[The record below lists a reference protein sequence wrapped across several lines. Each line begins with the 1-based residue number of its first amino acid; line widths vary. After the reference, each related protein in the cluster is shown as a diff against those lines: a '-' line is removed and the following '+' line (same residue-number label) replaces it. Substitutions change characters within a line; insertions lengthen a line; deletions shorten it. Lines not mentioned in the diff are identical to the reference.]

1 LSILEKKIMEDEMR
15 LVIISGR
22 SGSGKSAALNVLEDL
37 GFYCIDNLPL
47 GLLPALTEQA
57 QQQKHH
63 SANANEVSLQNLA
76 VSIDA
81 RNVAQD
87 MTLFPK
93 ILRSIEQGPFKPEVL
108 YLDANKETL
117 MQRFSSTRRKHP
129 LTNNET
135 SLDEAIEHEQ
145 DLLHPISDLADLNL
159 DTTRL
164 SVHELRSLIKLRI
177 FNKKTADMA
186 LLFQSFGFKHGIP
199 IDADLVF
206 DVRNLPN
213 PYWDPNLRQF
223 TGRDTQIIQ
232 FLEKEPLVQEMLD
245 DIQQYLTKWLPSFEQ
260 ANRSYMTVAIGC
272 TGGHH
277 RSVFISEALTKLFA
291 VQFKNV
297 QVRHREL
304 SDL

>member
-1 LSILEKKIMEDEMR
+1 MEAGMR
-15 LVIISGR
+15 LIIISGR
-22 SGSGKSAALNVLEDL
+22 SGSGKSAALNVLEDQ

-47 GLLPALTEQA
+47 GLLSALIEQA
-57 QQQKHH
+57 QQQKYRPKVD
-63 SANANEVSLQNLA
+63 NEVSLQRLA

-81 RNVAQD
+81 RNAAQD
-87 MTLFPK
+87 MSQFPS
-93 ILRSIEQGPFKPEVL
+93 ILNSIEKGPFKAEVL

-129 LTNNET
+129 LTNNDT
-135 SLDEAIEHEQ
+135 SLDEALESENG
-145 DLLHPISDLADLNL
+145 LLHPISDLADLNL
-159 DTTRL
+159 DTTHL

-177 FNKKTADMA
+177 SNKKTADMA

-213 PYWDPNLRQF
+213 PYWNPNLRQF
-223 TGRDTQIIQ
+223 NGRDSQIIE
-232 FLEKEPLVQEMLD
+232 FLNKEPLVKEMLS
-245 DIQQYLTKWLPSFEQ
+245 DIQQYLEKWLPSFEQ

-277 RSVFISEALTKLFA
+277 RSVFISEALTRLFSA
-291 VQFKNV
+291 QFDNV

-304 SDL
+304 PDL

>member
-1 LSILEKKIMEDEMR
+1 MEAEMR

-22 SGSGKSAALNVLEDL
+22 SGSGKSAALNVLEDQ

-47 GLLPALTEQA
+47 GLLSTLIEQA
-57 QQQKHH
+57 QQQTYGPKID
-63 SANANEVSLQNLA
+63 NEVSLQRLA

-81 RNVAQD
+81 RNAAQD
-87 MTLFPK
+87 MGKFPS
-93 ILRSIEQGPFKPEVL
+93 ILNSIKQGPFKAEVL
-108 YLDANKETL
+108 YLDAHKDTL

-129 LTNNET
+129 LTNSDT
-135 SLDEAIEHEQ
+135 SLDEALESENT
-145 DLLHPISDLADLNL
+145 LLHSISDLADLSL
-159 DTTRL
+159 DTTHL

-177 FNKKTADMA
+177 SNKKSADMA

-199 IDADLVF
+199 VDADLVF

-213 PYWDPNLRQF
+213 PYWDPSLRQF
-223 TGRDTQIIQ
+223 TGKDPEIIE
-232 FLEKEPLVQEMLD
+232 FLQKEPLVQEMLS
-245 DIQQYLTKWLPSFEQ
+245 DIKNYLIKWLPSFEQ

-277 RSVFISEALTKLFA
+277 RSVFISEALTKLFTA
-291 VQFKNV
+291 QFDNV

-304 SDL
+304 PEL

>member
-1 LSILEKKIMEDEMR
+1 MNIDMR
-15 LVIISGR
+15 LIIISGR
-22 SGSGKSAALNVLEDL
+22 SGSGKSAALNVLEDQ

-47 GLLPALTEQA
+47 GLLAALIEQA
-57 QQQKHH
+57 QQQKYRP
-63 SANANEVSLQNLA
+63 NIDNEVSLQRLA

-81 RNVAQD
+81 RNAAQD
-87 MTLFPK
+87 MSQFPS
-93 ILRSIEQGPFKPEVL
+93 ILNSIEQGPFKAEVL

-135 SLDEAIEHEQ
+135 SLYEALESENA
-145 DLLHPISDLADLNL
+145 LLHPISDLADLNL
-159 DTTRL
+159 DTTHL

-177 FNKKTADMA
+177 SNKKTADMA

-213 PYWDPNLRQF
+213 PYWNPNLRQF
-223 TGRDTQIIQ
+223 NGRDSQIIE
-232 FLEKEPLVQEMLD
+232 FLNKEPLVKDMLS
-245 DIQQYLTKWLPSFEQ
+245 DIQHYLEKWLPSFEQ

-277 RSVFISEALTKLFA
+277 RSVFIADALTHLFST
-291 VQFKNV
+291 QFDNV

-304 SDL
+304 SEL

>member
-1 LSILEKKIMEDEMR
+1 MKNKMR

-22 SGSGKSAALNVLEDL
+22 SGSGKSAALNVLEDQ

-57 QQQKHH
+57 IQQKVHP
-63 SANANEVSLQNLA
+63 ALKTEASLQKLA

-87 MTLFPK
+87 MSQFPK
-93 ILRSIEQGPFKPEVL
+93 ILNSIDKETFTSEVL
-108 YLDANKETL
+108 FLDAGKNTL

-129 LTNNET
+129 LTNSNT
-135 SLDEAIEHEQ
+135 SLAEAIEHEHN
-145 DLLHPISDLADLNL
+145 LLHPIRDLADLSL

-164 SVHELRSLIKLRI
+164 SVHELASVIKLRLI
-177 FNKKTADMA
+177 NKEAKDMA

-213 PYWDPNLRQF
+213 PYWDPSLRQF
-223 TGRDTQIIQ
+223 TGKDPQIID
-232 FLEKEPLVQEMLD
+232 FLQKEELVQDMLA
-245 DIQQYLTKWLPSFEQ
+245 DITSYLQKWLPSFEQ

-277 RSVFISEALTKLFA
+277 RSVFISEALTKIFTD
-291 VQFKNV
+291 QFENV

-304 SDL
+304 PNYEPVNND

>member
-1 LSILEKKIMEDEMR
+1 MEAVMR
-15 LVIISGR
+15 LIIISGR
-22 SGSGKSAALNVLEDL
+22 SGSGKSAALNVLEDQ

-47 GLLPALTEQA
+47 GLLTALIEQA
-57 QQQKHH
+57 QQQKY
-63 SANANEVSLQNLA
+63 SPNAENEVSLQRLA

-81 RNVAQD
+81 RNAAQD
-87 MTLFPK
+87 MSQFPR
-93 ILRSIEQGPFKPEVL
+93 ILSSIEKGPFKAEVL
-108 YLDANKETL
+108 YLDAHKETL

-129 LTNNET
+129 LTNNDT
-135 SLDEAIEHEQ
+135 SLDEALESEQ
-145 DLLHPISDLADLNL
+145 ALLHHIRDLADLSL
-159 DTTRL
+159 DTTHL

-177 FNKKTADMA
+177 SNKQSADMA

-213 PYWDPNLRQF
+213 PYWDPSLRQF
-223 TGRDTQIIQ
+223 NGRDSQIIN
-232 FLEKEPLVQEMLD
+232 FLEKEPLVKEMLK
-245 DIQQYLTKWLPSFEQ
+245 DIQQYLEKWLPSFEQ

-277 RSVFISEALTKLFA
+277 RSVFISESLTRLFSA
-291 VQFKNV
+291 QFENV

-304 SDL
+304 HDL

>member
-1 LSILEKKIMEDEMR
+1 MTDEMR

-22 SGSGKSAALNVLEDL
+22 SGSGKSAALNVLEDQ

-57 QQQKHH
+57 QQQQYK
-63 SANANEVSLQNLA
+63 ANSDSEISLQKLA

-81 RNVAQD
+81 RNVSQD
-87 MTLFPK
+87 MSEFPT
-93 ILRSIEQGPFKPEVL
+93 ILSSIEKGRFATEVIF
-108 YLDANKETL
+108 LDAHKETL
-117 MQRFSSTRRKHP
+117 IQRFSSTRRKHP
-129 LTNNET
+129 LTNNDI
-135 SLDEAIEHEQ
+135 SLAEAIEHEHE
-145 DLLHPISDLADLNL
+145 LLHPIRDLADLNL

-164 SVHELRSLIKLRI
+164 SVHELANLIKLRI
-177 FNKKTADMA
+177 VHNESKEMA

-213 PYWDPNLRQF
+213 PYWDPSLRQF
-223 TGRDTQIIQ
+223 TGKDPEIIA
-232 FLEKEPLVQEMLD
+232 FLNKEPLVQDMLT
-245 DIQQYLTKWLPSFEQ
+245 DIQNYLDKWLPSFEQ
-260 ANRSYMTVAIGC
+260 ASRSYMTVAIGC

-277 RSVFISEALTKLFA
+277 RSVFISESLTKLFSTK
-291 VQFKNV
+291 FSNV

-304 SDL
+304 PGQ

>member
-1 LSILEKKIMEDEMR
+1 MEDEMR

-22 SGSGKSAALNVLEDL
+22 SGSGKSAALNVLEDQ

-47 GLLPALTEQA
+47 GLLPALTQQA
-57 QQQKHH
+57 QQQKYRP
-63 SANANEVSLQNLA
+63 SSETEVSLQKLA

-87 MTLFPK
+87 MGEFPK
-93 ILRSIEQGPFKPEVL
+93 ILNSIEQGRFIPEVL
-108 YLDANKETL
+108 FLDANKETL

-129 LTNNET
+129 LTDSDT
-135 SLDEAIEHEQ
+135 SLGEAIEYEH
-145 DLLHPISDLADLNL
+145 DLLHPISDLADLTL

-164 SVHELRSLIKLRI
+164 SVHELASLIKLRI
-177 FNKKTADMA
+177 INKESKDMA

-213 PYWDPNLRQF
+213 PYWDPSLRQF
-223 TGRDTQIIQ
+223 TGRDPQIIE
-232 FLEKEPLVQEMLD
+232 FLEKESLVQEMLK
-245 DIQQYLTKWLPSFEQ
+245 DIESYLTKWLPSFEQ
-260 ANRSYMTVAIGC
+260 NNRSYMTVAIGC

-277 RSVFISEALTKLFA
+277 RSVFISEALT
-291 VQFKNV
+291 QFFSAQLENV

-304 SDL
+304 PEL

>member
-1 LSILEKKIMEDEMR
+1 MEDNMR
-15 LVIISGR
+15 LIIISGR
-22 SGSGKSAALNVLEDL
+22 SGSGKSAALHVLEDQ

-57 QQQKHH
+57 QEQAHH
-63 SANANEVSLQNLA
+63 SLAENEVSLQKLA

-81 RNVAQD
+81 RNAAQN
-87 MTLFPK
+87 MEQFPT
-93 ILRSIEQGPFKPEVL
+93 ILNSIEQGLFKAEVL
-108 YLDANKETL
+108 YLDASKETL

-129 LTNNET
+129 LTNSET
-135 SLDEAIEHEQ
+135 SLAEAITSEEE
-145 DLLHPISDLADLNL
+145 LLRPISDLADLSL
-159 DTTRL
+159 DTTHL

-177 FNKKTADMA
+177 SHKQASDMA

-213 PYWDPNLRQF
+213 PYWDPSLRQF
-223 TGRDTQIIQ
+223 TGRDPQIIA
-232 FLEKEPLVQEMLD
+232 FLEREPLVQEMLH
-245 DIQQYLTKWLPSFEQ
+245 DIQHYLKKWLPSFEQ

-277 RSVFISEALTKLFA
+277 RSVFISEALIRLFSA
-291 VQFKNV
+291 QFENV

-304 SDL
+304 PDL

>member
-1 LSILEKKIMEDEMR
+1 MEDEAR
-15 LVIISGR
+15 LIIISGR

-37 GFYCIDNLPL
+37 GFYCINNLPL
-47 GLLPALTEQA
+47 GLLPALAE
-57 QQQKHH
+57 QQQQTPPSEKD
-63 SANANEVSLQNLA
+63 NTSLQKLA
-76 VSIDA
+76 ISIDA

-87 MTLFPK
+87 INQFPK
-93 ILRSIEQGPFKPEVL
+93 IINQIKQGHLHPEVL

-129 LTNNET
+129 LTNSDT
-135 SLDEAIEHEQ
+135 SLDEAIEAEQ
-145 DLLHPISDLADLNL
+145 VLLQPISDLADLNL

-177 FNKKTADMA
+177 FNKNSADMA

-213 PYWDPNLRQF
+213 PYWDPSLRQF
-223 TGRDTQIIQ
+223 TGRDSQIIH
-232 FLEKEPLVQEMLD
+232 FLEKEPLVQDMLN

-277 RSVFISEALTKLFA
+277 RSVFISEALTQLFSA
-291 VQFKNV
+291 QFDNV

>member
-1 LSILEKKIMEDEMR
+1 MR
-15 LVIISGR
+15 LIIISGR
-22 SGSGKSAALNVLEDL
+22 SGSGKSAALHVLEDQ

-57 QQQKHH
+57 QEQAHH
-63 SANANEVSLQNLA
+63 SLAESEVSLQKLA

-81 RNVAQD
+81 RNAAQN
-87 MTLFPK
+87 MEQFPT
-93 ILRSIEQGPFKPEVL
+93 ILNSIEQGLFKAEVL
-108 YLDANKETL
+108 YLDASKETL

-129 LTNNET
+129 LTNSET
-135 SLDEAIEHEQ
+135 SLAEAITSEEE
-145 DLLHPISDLADLNL
+145 LLRPISDLADLSL
-159 DTTRL
+159 DTTHL

-177 FNKKTADMA
+177 SHKQASDMA

-213 PYWDPNLRQF
+213 PYWDPSLRQF
-223 TGRDTQIIQ
+223 TGRDPQIIA
-232 FLEKEPLVQEMLD
+232 FLEREPLVQEMLH
-245 DIQQYLTKWLPSFEQ
+245 DIQHYLKKWLPSFEQ

-277 RSVFISEALTKLFA
+277 RSVFISEALIRLFSA
-291 VQFKNV
+291 QFENV

-304 SDL
+304 PDL

>member
-1 LSILEKKIMEDEMR
+1 MR

-199 IDADLVF
+199 KDSDLVF
-206 DVRNLPN
+206 DVRCLPN
-213 PYWDPNLRQF
+213 PYWDPMLRQF
-223 TGRDTQIIQ
+223 TGQDGVIVDFLGKEPTVNAMFKDISQ
-232 FLEKEPLVQEMLD
+232 FLQS
-245 DIQQYLTKWLPSFEQ
+245 WLPQFQ
-260 ANRSYMTVAIGC
+260 LNNRTYMTVSIGC
-272 TGGHH
+272 TGGQH
-277 RSVFISEALTKLFA
+277 RSVYMAERLLAHYQETYG
-291 VQFKNV
+291 NV
-297 QVRHREL
+297 QLRHREL
-304 SDL
+304 NQ

>member
-1 LSILEKKIMEDEMR
+1 VENEMR
-15 LVIISGR
+15 LIIISGR

-57 QQQKHH
+57 QQQKLL
-63 SANANEVSLQNLA
+63 STSGGAVANTQENSLQNLA

-81 RNVAQD
+81 RNVDQD
-87 MTLFPK
+87 MSQFPA
-93 ILRSIEQGPFKPEVL
+93 ILNSISHTPFTTEVL
-108 YLDANKETL
+108 YLDAHKDTL

-129 LTNNET
+129 LTTNDT
-135 SLDEAIEHEQ
+135 SLAEAIEMEEQ
-145 DLLHPISDLADLNL
+145 LLHPISDFADLNL

-164 SVHELRSLIKLRI
+164 SVHELRSMIKLRV
-177 FNKKTADMA
+177 FNKQSADMA
-186 LLFQSFGFKHGIP
+186 LLFQSFGFKHGVP
-199 IDADLVF
+199 VDADLVF

-213 PYWDPNLRQF
+213 PYWDPSLRQY
-223 TGRDTQIIQ
+223 TGRDIEIIQ
-232 FLEKEPLVQEMLD
+232 FLKEEPLVQEMLN

-277 RSVFISEALTKLFA
+277 RSVFISEALTQLFA
-291 VQFKNV
+291 VQFPNV

-304 SDL
+304 PDL

>member
-1 LSILEKKIMEDEMR
+1 METEMR
-15 LVIISGR
+15 LIIISGR
-22 SGSGKSAALNVLEDL
+22 SGSGKSAALNVLEDQ

-47 GLLPALTEQA
+47 GLLSALINQA
-57 QQQKHH
+57 QQQTHTPITV
-63 SANANEVSLQNLA
+63 NQVSLQRIA

-81 RNVAQD
+81 RNAVQNMGEFPAILKAIKD
-87 MTLFPK
+87 SPFSAEILF
-93 ILRSIEQGPFKPEVL
+93 
-108 YLDANKETL
+108 LDANKETL

-129 LTNNET
+129 LTNNDT
-135 SLDEAIEHEQ
+135 SLDEALESEQ
-145 DLLHPISDLADLNL
+145 ELLHYISDLADLHL
-159 DTTRL
+159 DTTLL

-177 FNKKTADMA
+177 SNKQSDDMA

-213 PYWDPNLRQF
+213 PYWDPSLRLF
-223 TGRDTQIIQ
+223 TGRDPEIIA
-232 FLEKEPLVQEMLD
+232 FLEKEPLVQEMLS
-245 DIQQYLTKWLPSFEQ
+245 DIQTYLTKWLPSFEQ

-277 RSVFISEALTKLFA
+277 RSVFISEALTRLFFE
-291 VQFKNV
+291 QFGNV

-304 SDL
+304 PDL

>member
-1 LSILEKKIMEDEMR
+1 MEDEMR

-22 SGSGKSAALNVLEDL
+22 SGSGKSAVLNVLEDL

-57 QQQKHH
+57 QQQKHLPK
-63 SANANEVSLQNLA
+63 SENEVSLQKLA

-87 MTLFPK
+87 MSQFPK
-93 ILRSIEQGPFKPEVL
+93 ILSSIEQGSFKTEVL
-108 YLDANKETL
+108 YLDASKETL

-129 LTNNET
+129 LTNKDT
-135 SLDEAIEHEQ
+135 SLAEAIEAEQ
-145 DLLHPISDLADLNL
+145 KLLHPISDLADLNL

-177 FNKKTADMA
+177 FNKKSADMA

-223 TGRDTQIIQ
+223 SGRDTQIIQ
-232 FLEKEPLVQEMLD
+232 YLEKEPLVQEMLE
-245 DIQQYLTKWLPSFEQ
+245 DIQKYLTKWLPSFEQ

-277 RSVFISEALTKLFA
+277 RSVFISESLTRLFST
-291 VQFKNV
+291 QFGNV

-304 SDL
+304 PDL

>member
-1 LSILEKKIMEDEMR
+1 MEDEMR

-22 SGSGKSAALNVLEDL
+22 SGSGKSAALNVLEDQ

-57 QQQKHH
+57 QQQKYRRT
-63 SANANEVSLQNLA
+63 SETEVSLQKLA

-81 RNVAQD
+81 RNIAQD
-87 MTLFPK
+87 MTEFPR
-93 ILRSIEQGPFKPEVL
+93 ILSSIEQGKFITEVII
-108 YLDANKETL
+108 LDANKETL

-129 LTNNET
+129 LTNSVT
-135 SLDEAIEHEQ
+135 SLDEAIESEYE
-145 DLLHPISDLADLNL
+145 LLLPISDLADLRL

-164 SVHELRSLIKLRI
+164 SVHELASLIKLRI
-177 FNKKTADMA
+177 INKESKDMA

-223 TGRDTQIIQ
+223 TGKDPQIIE
-232 FLEKEPLVQEMLD
+232 FLQKEKLVQEMLI
-245 DIQQYLTKWLPSFEQ
+245 DIQNYLVKWLPSFEQ

-277 RSVFISEALTKLFA
+277 RSVFISEALTELFSA
-291 VQFKNV
+291 QFENL

-304 SDL
+304 PSL

>member
-1 LSILEKKIMEDEMR
+1 MEDEMR

-22 SGSGKSAALNVLEDL
+22 SGSGKSAALNVLEDQ

-57 QQQKHH
+57 QQQKYR
-63 SANANEVSLQNLA
+63 SSSDTEVSLQKLA

-87 MTLFPK
+87 MGDFPK
-93 ILRSIEQGPFKPEVL
+93 ILNSIEQGRFIPEVL
-108 YLDANKETL
+108 FLDANKETL

-129 LTNNET
+129 LTDNDT
-135 SLDEAIEHEQ
+135 SLDEAIEYEHE
-145 DLLHPISDLADLNL
+145 LLHPISDLADLTL

-164 SVHELRSLIKLRI
+164 SVHELASLIKLRI
-177 FNKKTADMA
+177 INKESKDMA

-213 PYWDPNLRQF
+213 PYWDPSLRQY
-223 TGRDTQIIQ
+223 TGKDPQIIE
-232 FLEKEPLVQEMLD
+232 FLEKESLVQEMLK
-245 DIQQYLTKWLPSFEQ
+245 DIESYLTKWLPSFEQ
-260 ANRSYMTVAIGC
+260 NNRSYMTVAIGC

-277 RSVFISEALTKLFA
+277 RSVFISEALTKFFSAQLE
-291 VQFKNV
+291 NV

-304 SDL
+304 PEL

>member
-1 LSILEKKIMEDEMR
+1 MEAGMR
-15 LVIISGR
+15 LIIISGR
-22 SGSGKSAALNVLEDL
+22 SGSGKSAALNVLEDQ

-47 GLLPALTEQA
+47 GLLAALIAQA
-57 QQQKHH
+57 QQQKYRPKID
-63 SANANEVSLQNLA
+63 NEVSLQRLA

-81 RNVAQD
+81 RNAAQD
-87 MTLFPK
+87 MSQFPL
-93 ILRSIEQGPFKPEVL
+93 ILNSIKKGPFKAEVL

-129 LTNNET
+129 LTNNDT
-135 SLDEAIEHEQ
+135 SLDEALESENA
-145 DLLHPISDLADLNL
+145 LLHPISDLADLNL
-159 DTTRL
+159 DTTHL
-164 SVHELRSLIKLRI
+164 SVHELRSLIKLRVS
-177 FNKKTADMA
+177 NKKTADMA

-213 PYWDPNLRQF
+213 PYWNPNLRQF
-223 TGRDTQIIQ
+223 NGRDSQIIE
-232 FLEKEPLVQEMLD
+232 FLNKEPLVKDMLS
-245 DIQQYLTKWLPSFEQ
+245 DIQQYLEKWLPSFEQ

-277 RSVFISEALTKLFA
+277 RSVFICEALTRLFSA
-291 VQFKNV
+291 QFDNV

-304 SDL
+304 PDL

>member
-1 LSILEKKIMEDEMR
+1 MR
-15 LVIISGR
+15 LIIISGR
-22 SGSGKSAALNVLEDL
+22 SGSGKSAALHVLEDQ

-57 QQQKHH
+57 QEQAHH
-63 SANANEVSLQNLA
+63 SLAESEVSLQKLA

-81 RNVAQD
+81 RNAAQN
-87 MTLFPK
+87 MEQFPT
-93 ILRSIEQGPFKPEVL
+93 ILNSIEQGLFKAEVL
-108 YLDANKETL
+108 YLDASKETL

-129 LTNNET
+129 LTNSET
-135 SLDEAIEHEQ
+135 SLAEAITSEEE
-145 DLLHPISDLADLNL
+145 LLRPISDLADLSL
-159 DTTRL
+159 DTTHL

-177 FNKKTADMA
+177 SHKQASDMA

-213 PYWDPNLRQF
+213 PYWDPSLRQF
-223 TGRDTQIIQ
+223 TGRDPQIIA
-232 FLEKEPLVQEMLD
+232 FLEREPLVQEMLH
-245 DIQQYLTKWLPSFEQ
+245 DIQHYLEKWLPSFEQ

-277 RSVFISEALTKLFA
+277 RSVFISEALIRLFSA
-291 VQFKNV
+291 QFENV

-304 SDL
+304 PDL

>member
-1 LSILEKKIMEDEMR
+1 METEMR
-15 LVIISGR
+15 LIIISGR
-22 SGSGKSAALNVLEDL
+22 SGSGKSAALNVLEDQ

-47 GLLPALTEQA
+47 GLLSTLIDQA
-57 QQQKHH
+57 KQQTHTPITG
-63 SANANEVSLQNLA
+63 NEVSLQRIA

-81 RNVAQD
+81 RNAVQN
-87 MTLFPK
+87 MGEFPA
-93 ILRSIEQGPFKPEVL
+93 ILKVIKEGPFSAEIL
-108 YLDANKETL
+108 FLDANKDTL

-129 LTNNET
+129 LTNNDT
-135 SLDEAIEHEQ
+135 SLDEALESEQ
-145 DLLHPISDLADLNL
+145 GLLHYISDLADLHL
-159 DTTRL
+159 DTTHL

-177 FNKKTADMA
+177 SNKQSDDMA

-213 PYWDPNLRQF
+213 PYWDPSLRLF
-223 TGRDTQIIQ
+223 TGKDSEIIA
-232 FLEKEPLVQEMLD
+232 FLEKEPLVQEMLN
-245 DIQQYLTKWLPSFEQ
+245 DIQTYLTKWLPSFEQ

-277 RSVFISEALTKLFA
+277 RSVFISEALTRLFSE
-291 VQFKNV
+291 QFGNV

-304 SDL
+304 PDL

>member
-1 LSILEKKIMEDEMR
+1 MEDEMR
-15 LVIISGR
+15 LIIISGR
-22 SGSGKSAALNVLEDL
+22 SGSGKSAALNVLEDQ

-57 QQQKHH
+57 QEQAHQTL
-63 SANANEVSLQNLA
+63 AVGEVSLQRLA

-81 RNVAQD
+81 RNASQD
-87 MTLFPK
+87 MSQFPS
-93 ILRSIEQGPFKPEVL
+93 IQNSIEKGPFKPEVL

-129 LTNNET
+129 LTNSET
-135 SLDEAIEHEQ
+135 SLAEAIAYEEE
-145 DLLHPISDLADLNL
+145 LLHPISDLADLSL
-159 DTTRL
+159 DTTHL

-177 FNKKTADMA
+177 SNKQSADMA

-223 TGRDTQIIQ
+223 TGRDPQIIR
-232 FLEKEPLVQEMLD
+232 FLEKEPLVQDMLA
-245 DIQQYLTKWLPSFEQ
+245 DIQNYLKKWLPSFEQ

-277 RSVFISEALTKLFA
+277 RSVFISEALIRLFSA
-291 VQFKNV
+291 QFENV

-304 SDL
+304 PDL

>member
-1 LSILEKKIMEDEMR
+1 MVDDMR

-22 SGSGKSAALNVLEDL
+22 SGSGKSAALNVLEDQ

-57 QQQKHH
+57 EQQKYKADAD
-63 SANANEVSLQNLA
+63 SEVSLQKLA

-81 RNVAQD
+81 RNVSQN
-87 MTLFPK
+87 MSEFPK
-93 ILRSIEQGPFKPEVL
+93 ILRSIEKGRFTPEVL
-108 YLDANKETL
+108 FLDASKETL

-129 LTNNET
+129 LTNHDT
-135 SLDEAIEHEQ
+135 SLAEAIEYESE
-145 DLLHPISDLADLNL
+145 LLHPISDLADLNL

-164 SVHELRSLIKLRI
+164 SVHDLASLIKQRI
-177 FNKKTADMA
+177 VHKESKEMA

-213 PYWDPNLRQF
+213 PYWDPSLRQF
-223 TGRDTQIIQ
+223 TGKDPQIIE
-232 FLEKEPLVQEMLD
+232 FLQQEDLVHEMQT
-245 DIQQYLTKWLPSFEQ
+245 DIENYLIKWLPSFEQ
-260 ANRSYMTVAIGC
+260 ASRSYMTVAIGC

-277 RSVFISEALTKLFA
+277 RSVFISEALTKLFKSK
-291 VQFKNV
+291 FENV

-304 SDL
+304 PNI

>member
-1 LSILEKKIMEDEMR
+1 MEDKMR

-22 SGSGKSAALNVLEDL
+22 SGSGKSAALNVLEDQ

-47 GLLPALTEQA
+47 GLLPALAEQA
-57 QQQKHH
+57 QQQKDHP
-63 SANANEVSLQNLA
+63 SLESEASLQKLA

-87 MTLFPK
+87 MSQFPN
-93 ILRSIEQGPFKPEVL
+93 ILKSIDSDKFISEVL
-108 YLDANKETL
+108 FLDATKDTL

-129 LTNNET
+129 LTNIST
-135 SLDEAIEHEQ
+135 SLAEAIEHEHQ
-145 DLLHPISDLADLNL
+145 LLHPIRDLADLSL

-164 SVHELRSLIKLRI
+164 SVHELASIIKLRLI
-177 FNKKTADMA
+177 NKETKDMA

-213 PYWDPNLRQF
+213 PYWDPNLRQY
-223 TGRDTQIIQ
+223 TGKDQPIID
-232 FLEKEPLVQEMLD
+232 FLTKEEIVNDMLN
-245 DIQQYLTKWLPSFEQ
+245 DIKDYLTKWLPSFEH

-277 RSVFISEALTKLFA
+277 RSVFISEALTRAFSEKFE
-291 VQFKNV
+291 NV
-297 QVRHREL
+297 QIRHREL
-304 SDL
+304 PNYDYI